1 MIRYLVWDVDGTLI
15 DTYPAISG
23 AMLAALQSFGCST
36 DPVEVETLCKVSF
49 GHCVQ
54 CLAEVHGLD
63 AAVLDTRFLA
73 RLARVPVSEQR
84 VFPGAD
90 AVCRLADALGGASFI
105 LTHRDRASLQAL
117 LAGNG
122 IEGWFV
128 DVVAG
133 DDGFPRK
140 PDPTGLNA
148 LLDRNRIPRSEA
160 LMIGD
165 RDLDVQAAHGAGIR
179 ACFYGSNPLSVPV
192 ECSVTDY
199 CDLVEFILLESG
211 APGAPK

>member
-1 MIRYLVWDVDGTLI
+1 MPQTAPDQSRHDMEILA
-15 DTYPAISG
+15 PAGSPE
-23 AMLAALQSFGCST
+23 ALQAALAA
-36 DPVEVETLCKVSF
+36 
-49 GHCVQ
+49 
-54 CLAEVHGLD
+54 
-63 AAVLDTRFLA
+63 
-73 RLARVPVSEQR
+73 
-84 VFPGAD
+84 GAD
-90 AVCRLADALGGASFI
+90 AVYRLADALGGASFI